1 MTKIKI
7 TQEILD
13 YIKENIINFSEIQPS
28 PVLGEDWKVVER
40 KVYPNVN
47 DGNPVLEVE
56 REDGCFMRIPEQIVL
71 HYTIDNETG
80 FVKV

>member
-13 YIKENIINFSEIQPS
+13 YINENIVNFSEIQPS

-47 DGNPVLEVE
+47 DGNPVLEAE
-56 REDGCFMRIPEQIVL
+56 REDGCFMRIPEHIVH
-71 HYTIDNETG
+71 HYIVDNETN